1 MNLKQLASAVNLKRP
16 NHSILLYGPPKT
28 GKTRLAGT
36 AARIPEFQRIFWFDC
51 ENGSETL
58 LHMGLTDSELE
69 KITIYRIPD
78 TRENP
83 RACETI
89 LKAFSSK
96 STGIK
101 ICDEHG
107 KVGCVECEKAGK
119 SSETFNLPSLTHQ
132 DLVIIDS
139 GSQLG
144 DSALAM
150 ACAGKDVSF
159 KPTWDEYGLQ
169 VKWLGDIMSVI
180 QQAYHTNFLVI
191 THEIA
196 VEEEINGVS
205 RDKIYPLVGTKS
217 FCQKVGK
224 YFGTVAYI
232 EIKMGKHSAGSSSTY
247 KVNYLSG
254 SRVNAKMEAAKEP
267 DLRSIFIE
275 GGILKPLS

>member
-1 MNLKQLASAVNLKRP
+1 MNLKQLAAATTSHRP
-16 NHSILLYGPPKT
+16 NHSILIYGAPKT

-36 AARIPEFQRIFWFDC
+36 AAKLKELKRIFWFDL
-51 ENGSETL
+51 ENGVETL
-58 LHMGLTDSELE
+58 LHMGLTDEELE
-69 KITIYRIPD
+69 KIFVLQIPD

-83 RACETI
+83 RGCETM

-96 STGIK
+96 TPIH
-101 ICDEHG
+101 ICDDHG
-107 KVGCVECEKAGK
+107 KVECVECNKGGQEFSLK
-119 SSETFNLPSLTHQ
+119 SLTHN

-150 ACAGKDVSF
+150 ACAGKDISF
-159 KPTWDEYGLQ
+159 KPGWDEYGLT
-169 VKWLGDIMSVI
+169 VKWLSDIMSII
-180 QQAYHTNFLVI
+180 QQAVNTNFLVI

-196 VEEEINGVS
+196 IEEEINGVK
-205 RDKIYPLVGTKS
+205 RDKIYPLVGTKA

-224 YFGTVAYI
+224 YFGTVAYV
-232 EIKMGKHSAGSSSTY
+232 ELKLGKHAAGSSSTY

-267 DLRSIFIE
+267 DIRSILIE
-275 GGILKPLS
+275 GGILASN